1 MPPPVFSPAETPD
14 DAMRQSGVDYEHF
27 LFQAE
32 GHGFAKPE
40 NNLKFHAAAEAF
52 LAKYLG
58 ERH

>member
-1 MPPPVFSPAETPD
+1 
-14 DAMRQSGVDYEHF
+14 MRQSGVDYEHF

>member
-1 MPPPVFSPAETPD
+1 
-14 DAMRQSGVDYEHF
+14 MRQSRIDYEHL

-40 NNLKFHAAAEAF
+40 NNLKFYATAEAF

-58 ERH
+58 GRH

>member
-1 MPPPVFSPAETPD
+1 
-14 DAMRQSGVDYEHF
+14 MRQSGIDYGHL

-40 NNLKFHAAAEAF
+40 NNLKFHFHAAAEAF

-58 ERH
+58 GRH